1 MTVSRESFWNHSI
14 KKWSD
19 TTTPFISNDSIIC
32 FIAFLEFLVHKMA
45 SKKTQKI
52 GVYLGLSPKFYH
64 FFSVPLIFCWEVFSY
79 FKTDQKPNLDYQ
91 PWYASGNVWFV
102 LIILAKYSLLL
113 ISWLKILWRTLPPYL
128 FTQGKQICCVGFPAI
143 YSSS

>member
-1 MTVSRESFWNHSI
+1 MQRIFLNHSI

-19 TTTPFISNDSIIC
+19 ILNILNDNIIC
-32 FIAFLEFLVHKMA
+32 FIAFLDVF
-45 SKKTQKI
+45 STQNGYQKTQKI
-52 GVYLGLSPKFYH
+52 GVYLGLSPTFYH
-64 FFSVPLIFCWEVFSY
+64 FFSVSLIFCWDVFFYSH
-79 FKTDQKPNLDYQ
+79 FKTEQKLNLDYQ

-113 ISWLKILWRTLPPYL
+113 ISWLNILWRTLPPYL